1 VLRWE
6 YRPGSTMF
14 LVWAQ
19 GRDASESQANEFG
32 FRQNFQDIFNQ
43 HPNNTLL
50 LKISYWINP

>member
-1 VLRWE
+1 LRWE

-32 FRQNFQDIFNQ
+32 FRRNFQDIFNQ